1 MQSPK
6 TFWLPA
12 LLALLAAGASAAP
25 NGVVTVQATVHGGQV
40 QPVYG
45 GGHPHGPVY
54 QHAPVH
60 QQAPVYQHGPV
71 YQQGHAHQP
80 APAYAQGVHPH
91 AAPVQAACGA
101 PRWHPQVRYM
111 PGQVV
116 WRKGSLWM
124 ARRVSARVYNE
135 NSPPEWTPQYW
146 VQALCR

>member
-54 QHAPVH
+54 Q
-60 QQAPVYQHGPV
+60 
-71 YQQGHAHQP
+71 QGHGHQP